1 MADPREKQG
10 FEDFAVETREMLESM
25 ELNLVRIGRGERDP
39 ELLNSLFRSAHTIK
53 GTSGMYDFGAIA
65 EFVHS
70 LENVL
75 DGVRGRR
82 IELTDTLI
90 AAVLR
95 CKDHLLD
102 RMRSY
107 ENGRYESD
115 DLLAEGQEAV
125 ALLLEAAGEEVPKQQ
140 KKQEVVGG
148 EKASELWKI
157 DLRCKPNLLANGLD
171 PYPFL
176 RYLTEKGQIE
186 ELTVDDFLL
195 PDLSALDPQSA
206 YLGFNIVYR
215 SPLTRNQ
222 IIEAFEFASHDIELS
237 VEPLIGFSESLATER
252 MDLKSAK
259 ASAPGTKNSSADQ
272 KSAKAKTKRSMR
284 VDADKLDLVVDR
296 VGEAV
301 VIASAIHQMALN
313 LKDEYLEELSHRMS
327 RLLTEIRT
335 NSLKL
340 RMVPVETV
348 FARFSRVVYEMGLQ
362 LGKPVQLVL
371 HGGETELDKNLI
383 DHLADPLTHMVRNA
397 IDHGIESSPEERE
410 RAGKPREATIAL
422 SASHRAGEIII
433 EVSDDGHGIN
443 PDAVLRRA
451 IDRGLHNEG
460 DPIREDQIYRFIFE
474 PGFSTAKEVTEL
486 SGRGVGLDV
495 VKKNVESL
503 RGRIEVESERGKGT
517 MFRIILPLTLA
528 NIDGFLLR
536 VGNNQYAIPLDMV
549 NECMEFRAED
559 FVVGE
564 QNFIRVRGKVIP
576 FINMNELFGEPEE
589 EGSRRNLVI
598 VHAGS
603 LQAGLVVDD
612 LLGRMH
618 SVIKPLGELFEET
631 KGLSGFAVMGDGSVA
646 MILDTGTLLAE
657 VRRLNDRMVE
667 ENIERELADVYMD

>member
-10 FEDFAVETREMLESM
+10 FEDFAAETREMLESM
-25 ELNLVRIGRGERDP
+25 ELDLVRIGRGERDP

-75 DGVRGRR
+75 DRVRGGR

-102 RMRSY
+102 RMKSY
-107 ENGRYESD
+107 EDGRYESD
-115 DLLAEGQEAV
+115 DLLAEGSEAV
-125 ALLLEAAGEEVPKQQ
+125 ALLLEAAGEEAPKQQ
-140 KKQEVVGG
+140 KKQEAVAG
-148 EKASELWKI
+148 ERASELWKI
-157 DLRCKPNLLANGLD
+157 HLRCKPNLLANGLD

-176 RYLTEKGQIE
+176 RYLTEKGKIE
-186 ELTVDDFLL
+186 ELAVDDSLL
-195 PDLSALDPQSA
+195 PGLTDLDPQSA
-206 YLGFNIVYR
+206 YLSFDIVYR
-215 SPLTRNQ
+215 STLNHKQ
-222 IIEAFEFASHDIELS
+222 IVDAFEFAAHDVELT
-237 VEPLIGFSESLATER
+237 VEPLIAIGHADETVAREQKTA
-252 MDLKSAK
+252 KSTPAAK
-259 ASAPGTKNSSADQ
+259 AAAADQ
-272 KSAKAKTKRSMR
+272 KAAKAKTKRSMR

-410 RAGKPREATIAL
+410 RAGKPREATITL

-451 IDRGLHNEG
+451 VERGLYNEG
-460 DPIREDQIYRFIFE
+460 DPIREDQIYRFLFE

-495 VKKNVESL
+495 VRKNVEGL
-503 RGRIEVESERGKGT
+503 RGRIEVESERGRGT

-589 EGSRRNLVI
+589 KGSRRNLVI

-667 ENIERELADVYMD
+667 ENIERELADVYVD

>member
-10 FEDFAVETREMLESM
+10 FEDFAAETREMLESM
-25 ELNLVRIGRGERDP
+25 ELDLVRIGRGERDP

-75 DGVRGRR
+75 DRVRGGR

-102 RMRSY
+102 RMKSY
-107 ENGRYESD
+107 EDGRYESD
-115 DLLAEGQEAV
+115 DLLAEGSEAV
-125 ALLLEAAGEEVPKQQ
+125 ALLLEAAGEEAPKQQ
-140 KKQEVVGG
+140 KKQEAVAG
-148 EKASELWKI
+148 ERASELWKI
-157 DLRCKPNLLANGLD
+157 HLRCKPNLLANGLD

-176 RYLTEKGQIE
+176 RYLTEKGKIE
-186 ELTVDDFLL
+186 ELAVDDSLL
-195 PDLSALDPQSA
+195 PGLTDLDPQSA
-206 YLGFNIVYR
+206 YLSFDIVYR
-215 SPLTRNQ
+215 STLNHKQ
-222 IIEAFEFASHDIELS
+222 IVDAFEFAAHDVELT
-237 VEPLIGFSESLATER
+237 VEPLIVIGHASGEAVREQKTA
-252 MDLKSAK
+252 KSAPAAK
-259 ASAPGTKNSSADQ
+259 TQAADQ
-272 KSAKAKTKRSMR
+272 KAAKAKTKRSMR

-397 IDHGIESSPEERE
+397 IDHGIESSPEERV
-410 RAGKPREATIAL
+410 RAGKPREATITL

-451 IDRGLHNEG
+451 VERGLYNEG

-495 VKKNVESL
+495 VRKNVEGL

-589 EGSRRNLVI
+589 KGSRRNLVI

-667 ENIERELADVYMD
+667 ENIERELADVYVD

>member
-10 FEDFAVETREMLESM
+10 FEDFAAETREMLESM
-25 ELNLVRIGRGERDP
+25 ELDLVRIGRGERDP

-75 DGVRGRR
+75 DGVRGGR

-102 RMRSY
+102 RMKSY
-107 ENGRYESD
+107 EEGRYESD
-115 DLLAEGQEAV
+115 DLLAEGSEAV
-125 ALLLEAAGEEVPKQQ
+125 ALLLEAAGEEAPKQQ
-140 KKQEVVGG
+140 KKQEAVAG
-148 EKASELWKI
+148 ERASELWKI
-157 DLRCKPNLLANGLD
+157 HLRCKPNLLANGLD

-186 ELTVDDFLL
+186 ELAVDDSLL
-195 PDLSALDPQSA
+195 PGLTDLDPQNA
-206 YLGFNIVYR
+206 YLSFDIVYR
-215 SPLTRNQ
+215 STLNHKQ
-222 IIEAFEFASHDIELS
+222 IVDAFEFAAHDVELT
-237 VEPLIGFSESLATER
+237 VEPLIAIGHADETVAREPKTAKSVPAAKTQAT
-252 MDLKSAK
+252 
-259 ASAPGTKNSSADQ
+259 DQ
-272 KSAKAKTKRSMR
+272 KAAKAKTKRSMR

-410 RAGKPREATIAL
+410 RGGKPREATITL

-451 IDRGLHNEG
+451 IERGLYNEG
-460 DPIREDQIYRFIFE
+460 DPIREDQIYRFLFE
-474 PGFSTAKEVTEL
+474 PGFSTAKQVTEL

-495 VKKNVESL
+495 VRKNVEGL

-564 QNFIRVRGKVIP
+564 QNYIRVRGRVMP

-589 EGSRRNLVI
+589 RGGRRNLVI

-631 KGLSGFAVMGDGSVA
+631 RGLSGFAVMGDGSVA
-646 MILDTGTLLAE
+646 MILDTGTLLEE
-657 VRRLNDRMVE
+657 VRRLSDRLVE
-667 ENIERELADVYMD
+667 EKLERELADVYVD

>member
-10 FEDFAVETREMLESM
+10 FEDFAAETREMLESM
-25 ELNLVRIGRGERDP
+25 ELDLVRIGRGERDP

-75 DGVRGRR
+75 DRVRGGR

-102 RMRSY
+102 RMKSY
-107 ENGRYESD
+107 EDGRYESD
-115 DLLAEGQEAV
+115 DLLAEGSEAV
-125 ALLLEAAGEEVPKQQ
+125 ALLLEAAGEEAPKQQ
-140 KKQEVVGG
+140 KKQEAVAG
-148 EKASELWKI
+148 ERVSELWKI
-157 DLRCKPNLLANGLD
+157 HLRCKPNLLANGLD

-176 RYLTEKGQIE
+176 RYLTEKGKIE
-186 ELTVDDFLL
+186 ELAVDDSLL
-195 PDLSALDPQSA
+195 PGLTDLDPQSA
-206 YLGFNIVYR
+206 YLSFDIVYR
-215 SPLTRNQ
+215 STLNHKQ
-222 IIEAFEFASHDIELS
+222 IVDAFEFAAHDVELT
-237 VEPLIGFSESLATER
+237 VEPLIAIGHASGEAVREQKTA
-252 MDLKSAK
+252 KSAPAAK
-259 ASAPGTKNSSADQ
+259 TQAADQ
-272 KSAKAKTKRSMR
+272 KAAKAKTKRSMR

-397 IDHGIESSPEERE
+397 IDHGIESSPEERV
-410 RAGKPREATIAL
+410 RAGKPREARITL

-451 IDRGLHNEG
+451 VERGLYNEG

-495 VKKNVESL
+495 VRKNVESL

-589 EGSRRNLVI
+589 KGSRRNLVI

-667 ENIERELADVYMD
+667 ENIERELADVYVD

>member
-10 FEDFAVETREMLESM
+10 FEDFAAETREMLESM
-25 ELNLVRIGRGERDP
+25 ELDLVRIGRGERDP

-75 DGVRGRR
+75 DGVRGGR

-102 RMRSY
+102 RMKGY
-107 ENGRYESD
+107 EEGRYESD

-125 ALLLEAAGEEVPKQQ
+125 ALLLEAAGEEAPKQQ
-140 KKQEVVGG
+140 KKQEAVAG
-148 EKASELWKI
+148 ERASELWKI
-157 DLRCKPNLLANGLD
+157 HLRCKPNLLANGLD

-186 ELTVDDFLL
+186 ELAVDDSLL
-195 PDLSALDPQSA
+195 PGLTDLDPQNA
-206 YLGFNIVYR
+206 YLSFDIVYR
-215 SPLTRNQ
+215 STLNHKQ
-222 IIEAFEFASHDIELS
+222 IVDAFEFAAHDVELT
-237 VEPLIGFSESLATER
+237 VEPLIAIGHASGEAVREQKTA
-252 MDLKSAK
+252 KSAPAAK
-259 ASAPGTKNSSADQ
+259 AAAADQ
-272 KSAKAKTKRSMR
+272 KAAKAKTKRSMR

-410 RAGKPREATIAL
+410 RAGKPREATITL

-451 IDRGLHNEG
+451 VERGLYNEG

-495 VKKNVESL
+495 VRKNVESL

-564 QNFIRVRGKVIP
+564 QNYIRVRGRVMP

-589 EGSRRNLVI
+589 KGSRRNLVI

-657 VRRLNDRMVE
+657 VRRLSDRMVE
-667 ENIERELADVYMD
+667 EKLERELADVYFD

>member
-75 DGVRGRR
+75 DGVRGGR
-82 IELTDTLI
+82 IELTDALI
-90 AAVLR
+90 GAVLR

-102 RMRSY
+102 RMKSY
-107 ENGRYESD
+107 EHGHYESE
-115 DLLAEGQEAV
+115 DLLAEGQEV
-125 ALLLEAAGEEVPKQQ
+125 VKRLLEAAGEEVPRGV
-140 KKQEVVGG
+140 KKQEAVEG
-148 EKASELWKI
+148 EKSSKIWKI
-157 DLRCKPNLLANGLD
+157 HLRCKPDLLANGLD

-176 RYLTEKGQIE
+176 RYLNEKGEIAD
-186 ELTVDDFLL
+186 LRVDDFQL
-195 PDLSALDPQSA
+195 PDLAALDPQRA
-206 YLGFNIVYR
+206 YLGFDLVYR
-215 SPLTRNQ
+215 SSLTRSQ

-237 VEPLIGFSESLATER
+237 VEPLIGFSQASGSGEVNPKTAQ
-252 MDLKSAK
+252 
-259 ASAPGTKNSSADQ
+259 SAPAPEARGTEQ
-272 KSAKAKTKRSMR
+272 KAVKSRAKRSIR

-327 RLLTEIRT
+327 RLLGEIRT

-371 HGGETELDKNLI
+371 HGGETELDRNLI

-410 RAGKPREATIAL
+410 RVGKRREATITL
-422 SASHRAGEIII
+422 SALHRAGEIII
-433 EVSDDGHGIN
+433 EVSDDGHGID
-443 PDAVLRRA
+443 PDAVMRRA
-451 IDRGLHNEG
+451 TERGLYNEG
-460 DPIREDQIYRFIFE
+460 DPIREDQVFQFLFE
-474 PGFSTAKEVTEL
+474 PGFSTAREVTEL

-503 RGRIEVESERGKGT
+503 RGRIEVESERGKGAL
-517 MFRIILPLTLA
+517 FRIILPLTLA

-549 NECMEFRAED
+549 NECMEFRPED

-564 QNFIRVRGKVIP
+564 QNFIRVRGRVIP
-576 FINMNELFGEPEE
+576 FINMNQHFGEPEE
-589 EGSRRNLVI
+589 KGSRRNLVI

>member
-1 MADPREKQG
+1 
-10 FEDFAVETREMLESM
+10 
-25 ELNLVRIGRGERDP
+25 
-39 ELLNSLFRSAHTIK
+39 
-53 GTSGMYDFGAIA
+53 MYDFGAIA

-75 DGVRGRR
+75 DGVRGGR

-125 ALLLEAAGEEVPKQQ
+125 ALLLEAAGEEAPKQQ
-140 KKQEVVGG
+140 KKQEAVAG
-148 EKASELWKI
+148 ERASELWKI
-157 DLRCKPNLLANGLD
+157 HLRCKPNLLANGLD

-176 RYLTEKGQIE
+176 RFLTEKGKIE
-186 ELTVDDFLL
+186 ELAVDDSLL
-195 PDLSALDPQSA
+195 PVLTDLDPQSA
-206 YLGFNIVYR
+206 YLSFDIVYR
-215 SPLTRNQ
+215 STLNHKQ
-222 IIEAFEFASHDIELS
+222 IVDAFEFAAHDVELT
-237 VEPLIGFSESLATER
+237 VEPLIAIGHASGEAVREQKTA
-252 MDLKSAK
+252 KSAPAAK
-259 ASAPGTKNSSADQ
+259 AAAADQ
-272 KSAKAKTKRSMR
+272 KAAKAKTKRSMR

-410 RAGKPREATIAL
+410 RAGKPREATITL

-451 IDRGLHNEG
+451 VERGLYNEG

-495 VKKNVESL
+495 VRKNVESL

-589 EGSRRNLVI
+589 KGSRRNLVI

-667 ENIERELADVYMD
+667 ENIERELADVYVD

>member
-10 FEDFAVETREMLESM
+10 FEDFAAETREMLESM
-25 ELNLVRIGRGERDP
+25 ELDLVRIGRGERDP

-75 DGVRGRR
+75 DRVRGGR

-102 RMRSY
+102 RMKSY
-107 ENGRYESD
+107 EEGRYESD
-115 DLLAEGQEAV
+115 DLLAEGSEAV
-125 ALLLEAAGEEVPKQQ
+125 ALLLEAAGEEAPKQQ
-140 KKQEVVGG
+140 KKQEAVVG
-148 EKASELWKI
+148 ERASELWKI
-157 DLRCKPNLLANGLD
+157 HLRCKPNLLANGLD

-186 ELTVDDFLL
+186 ELAVDDSLL
-195 PDLSALDPQSA
+195 PGLTDLDPQRA

-215 SPLTRNQ
+215 STLNHKQ
-222 IIEAFEFASHDIELS
+222 IVDAFEFAAHDVELT
-237 VEPLIGFSESLATER
+237 VEPLIAIGHASGEAVREQKTA
-252 MDLKSAK
+252 KSAPAAK
-259 ASAPGTKNSSADQ
+259 TQVADQ
-272 KSAKAKTKRSMR
+272 KAAKAKTKRSMR

-397 IDHGIESSPEERE
+397 IDHGIESSPEERV
-410 RAGKPREATIAL
+410 RAGKPREATITL

-451 IDRGLHNEG
+451 IERGLYNEG

-495 VKKNVESL
+495 VRKNVEGL

-589 EGSRRNLVI
+589 KGSRRNLVI

-667 ENIERELADVYMD
+667 ENIERELADVYVD

>member
-10 FEDFAVETREMLESM
+10 FEDFAAETREMLESM
-25 ELNLVRIGRGERDP
+25 ELDLVRIGRGERDP

-75 DGVRGRR
+75 DGVRGGR

-107 ENGRYESD
+107 EDGRYESD

-125 ALLLEAAGEEVPKQQ
+125 ALLLEAAGEEAPKQQ
-140 KKQEVVGG
+140 KKQEAVAG
-148 EKASELWKI
+148 ERASELWKI
-157 DLRCKPNLLANGLD
+157 HLRCKPNLLANGLD

-186 ELTVDDFLL
+186 ELAVDDSLL
-195 PDLSALDPQSA
+195 PGLTDLDPQSA

-215 SPLTRNQ
+215 STLNHKQ
-222 IIEAFEFASHDIELS
+222 IVDAFEFAAHDVELT
-237 VEPLIGFSESLATER
+237 VEPLIAIGHASGEAVREQKTA
-252 MDLKSAK
+252 KSAPAAK
-259 ASAPGTKNSSADQ
+259 AAAADQ
-272 KSAKAKTKRSMR
+272 KAAKAKTKRSMR

-397 IDHGIESSPEERE
+397 IDHGIESSPEERV
-410 RAGKPREATIAL
+410 RAGKPREATITL

-451 IDRGLHNEG
+451 VERGLYNEG

-495 VKKNVESL
+495 VRKNVESL

-549 NECMEFRAED
+549 NECMEFRAEE

-576 FINMNELFGEPEE
+576 YINMNELFDEPEE
-589 EGSRRNLVI
+589 KGGRRNLVI

-657 VRRLNDRMVE
+657 VRRLSDRMVE
-667 ENIERELADVYMD
+667 EKLERELADVYFD

>member
-10 FEDFAVETREMLESM
+10 FEDFAAETREMLESM
-25 ELNLVRIGRGERDP
+25 ELDLVRIGRGERDP

-75 DGVRGRR
+75 DRVRGGR

-102 RMRSY
+102 RMKSY
-107 ENGRYESD
+107 EEGRYESD
-115 DLLAEGQEAV
+115 DLLAEGSEAV
-125 ALLLEAAGEEVPKQQ
+125 ALLLEAAGEEAPKQQ
-140 KKQEVVGG
+140 KKPEAVVG
-148 EKASELWKI
+148 ERASELWKI
-157 DLRCKPNLLANGLD
+157 HLRCKPNLLANGLD

-176 RYLTEKGQIE
+176 RYLTEKGQVE
-186 ELTVDDFLL
+186 ELAVDDSLL
-195 PDLSALDPQSA
+195 PGLTDLDPQSA
-206 YLGFNIVYR
+206 YLSFDIVYR
-215 SPLTRNQ
+215 STLNHKQ
-222 IIEAFEFASHDIELS
+222 IVDAFEFAAHDVELT
-237 VEPLIGFSESLATER
+237 VEPLIAIGHASGEAVREQKAA
-252 MDLKSAK
+252 KSAPAAK
-259 ASAPGTKNSSADQ
+259 TQAADQ
-272 KSAKAKTKRSMR
+272 KAAKAKTKRSMR

-397 IDHGIESSPEERE
+397 IDHGIESSPEERV
-410 RAGKPREATIAL
+410 RAGKPREATITL

-451 IDRGLHNEG
+451 VERGLYNEG

-495 VKKNVESL
+495 VRKNVEGL

-589 EGSRRNLVI
+589 KGSRRNLVI

-667 ENIERELADVYMD
+667 ENIERELADVYVD

>member
-75 DGVRGRR
+75 DGVRGGR

-125 ALLLEAAGEEVPKQQ
+125 ALLLEAAGEEAPKQQ
-140 KKQEVVGG
+140 KKQEAVAG
-148 EKASELWKI
+148 ERASELWKI
-157 DLRCKPNLLANGLD
+157 HLRCKPNLLANGLD

-176 RYLTEKGQIE
+176 RFLTEKGKIE
-186 ELTVDDFLL
+186 ELAVDDSLL
-195 PDLSALDPQSA
+195 PVLTDLDPQSA
-206 YLGFNIVYR
+206 YLSFDIVYR
-215 SPLTRNQ
+215 STLNHKQ
-222 IIEAFEFASHDIELS
+222 IVDAFEFAAHDVELT
-237 VEPLIGFSESLATER
+237 VEPLIAIGHASGEAVREQKTA
-252 MDLKSAK
+252 KSAPAAK
-259 ASAPGTKNSSADQ
+259 AAAADQ
-272 KSAKAKTKRSMR
+272 KAAKAKTKRSMR

-410 RAGKPREATIAL
+410 RAGKPREATITL

-451 IDRGLHNEG
+451 VERGLYNEG

-495 VKKNVESL
+495 VRKNVESL

-589 EGSRRNLVI
+589 KGSRRNLVI

-667 ENIERELADVYMD
+667 ENIERELADVYVD

>member
-10 FEDFAVETREMLESM
+10 FEDFAAETREMLESM
-25 ELNLVRIGRGERDP
+25 ELDLVRIGRGERDP

-75 DGVRGRR
+75 DGVRGGR

-102 RMRSY
+102 RMKSY
-107 ENGRYESD
+107 EEGRYESD
-115 DLLAEGQEAV
+115 DLLAEGSEAV
-125 ALLLEAAGEEVPKQQ
+125 ALLLEAAGEEAPKQQ
-140 KKQEVVGG
+140 KKQEAVVG
-148 EKASELWKI
+148 ERASELWKI
-157 DLRCKPNLLANGLD
+157 HLRCKPNLLANGLD

-186 ELTVDDFLL
+186 ELAVDDSLL
-195 PDLSALDPQSA
+195 PGLTDLDPQSA

-215 SPLTRNQ
+215 STLNHKQ
-222 IIEAFEFASHDIELS
+222 IVDAFEFAAHDVELT
-237 VEPLIGFSESLATER
+237 VEPLIAIGHASGEAVREQKTT
-252 MDLKSAK
+252 KSAPAAK
-259 ASAPGTKNSSADQ
+259 TQAADQ
-272 KSAKAKTKRSMR
+272 KAAKAKTKRSMR

-397 IDHGIESSPEERE
+397 IDHGIESSPEERV
-410 RAGKPREATIAL
+410 RAGKPREATITL

-451 IDRGLHNEG
+451 VERGLYNEG

-495 VKKNVESL
+495 VRKNVEGL

-589 EGSRRNLVI
+589 KGSRRNLVI

>member
-10 FEDFAVETREMLESM
+10 FEDFAAETREMLESM
-25 ELNLVRIGRGERDP
+25 ELDLVRIGRGERDP

-75 DGVRGRR
+75 DRVRGGR

-102 RMRSY
+102 RMKSY
-107 ENGRYESD
+107 EEGRYESD
-115 DLLAEGQEAV
+115 DLLAEGSEAV
-125 ALLLEAAGEEVPKQQ
+125 ALLLEAAGEEAPKQQ
-140 KKQEVVGG
+140 KKQEAVAG
-148 EKASELWKI
+148 ERASELWKI
-157 DLRCKPNLLANGLD
+157 HLRCKPNLLANGLD

-176 RYLTEKGQIE
+176 RYLTEKGKIE
-186 ELTVDDFLL
+186 ELAVDDSLL
-195 PDLSALDPQSA
+195 PGLTDLDPQSA

-215 SPLTRNQ
+215 SMLNHKQ
-222 IIEAFEFASHDIELS
+222 IVDAFEFAAHDVELT
-237 VEPLIGFSESLATER
+237 VEPLIAIGHASGEAVREQKTA
-252 MDLKSAK
+252 KSAPTAK
-259 ASAPGTKNSSADQ
+259 TQAADQ
-272 KSAKAKTKRSMR
+272 KAVKAKTKRSMR

-410 RAGKPREATIAL
+410 RAGKPREATITL

-451 IDRGLHNEG
+451 VERGLYNEG

-495 VKKNVESL
+495 VRKNVEGL

-564 QNFIRVRGKVIP
+564 QNYIRVRGRVMP

-589 EGSRRNLVI
+589 RGGRRNLVI

-631 KGLSGFAVMGDGSVA
+631 RGLSGFAVMGDGSVA
-646 MILDTGTLLAE
+646 MILDTGTLLEE
-657 VRRLNDRMVE
+657 VRRLSDRLVE
-667 ENIERELADVYMD
+667 EKLERELADVYVD